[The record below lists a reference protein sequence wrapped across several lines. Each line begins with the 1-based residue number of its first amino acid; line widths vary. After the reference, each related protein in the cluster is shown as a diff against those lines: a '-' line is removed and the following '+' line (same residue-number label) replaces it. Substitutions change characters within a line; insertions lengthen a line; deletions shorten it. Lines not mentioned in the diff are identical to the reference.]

1 MTNKLFIFLKQKIL
15 FIVNPISGGLNKTF
29 FPSLIDQYLNL
40 ELFDAQI
47 IYTDYINHAKE
58 LAKNAIDHQ
67 YDIVV
72 AVGGDGTINEVA
84 GVLESSGKTMG
95 IIPCGSGNG
104 LARTLKIPLNHVKAI
119 KKINLM
125 NTIDI
130 DVGLIDD
137 EKFIN
142 MAGMGFDAH
151 ISAHFANSINRGFT
165 NYIKSTLSEISTYKP
180 QMYKI
185 TIGEKTI
192 EREAF
197 MLSVANSSQ
206 YGNNAHIAPE
216 ASLND
221 NLLDLCIIKPFPLFI
236 FPVLGFRMFSKT
248 THHSKYIEIIKV
260 NKAIITRETEE
271 PIHVDGEP
279 LIKGK
284 ELKVSVK
291 HLSLKLIV

>member
-1 MTNKLFIFLKQKIL
+1 MRQKIL
-15 FIVNPISGGLNKTF
+15 FIVNPISGGLNKIF
-29 FPSLIDQYLNL
+29 FPNLIDQHLNL
-40 ELFDAQI
+40 ELFDAHI

-58 LAKNAIDHQ
+58 LAKKAIDTK

-104 LARTLKIPLNHVKAI
+104 LARTLKIPLNHEKAI
-119 KKINLM
+119 KKINFM
-125 NTIDI
+125 NTINI
-130 DVGLIDD
+130 DVGLIDG

-151 ISAHFANSINRGFT
+151 ISAHFAGSKNRGFT
-165 NYIKSTLSEISTYKP
+165 NYIKSTLLEISSYKS
-180 QMYKI
+180 QKYKI

-197 MLSVANSSQ
+197 MLSIANSSQ
-206 YGNNAHIAPE
+206 YGNNAYISPQ

-221 NLLDLCIIKPFPLFI
+221 NLLDLCIIKPFPLYH
-236 FPVLGFRMFSKT
+236 FPLLGFQMFTKRP
-248 THHSKYIEIIKV
+248 HKSKYLEIIKV
-260 NKAIITRETEE
+260 SRAFITRETEG

-284 ELKVSVK
+284 ELTINIK
-291 HLSLKLIV
+291 HLALKLIV